1 MSASDAA
8 SLAAAWVSAVVTT
21 IGLSSVL
28 IQVNTIR
35 NQLDPFSNARG
46 EEHLGPWSQRQR
58 RTAWYDLAK
67 RPPEGPVIRADL
79 HKSLDLETLH
89 LSRRPICRIGI
100 PSWTVLLAVF
110 HPHSAQLRN
119 PIDSEETSLNEEKVL
134 PSMQMLDK
142 LHQAPPRP
150 PQKTSQH
157 QQWHQV
163 LPTIPLIYYKDV
175 ACAKIS
181 RMTLIVFVL
190 LSQGREEYRHDGSS
204 GLRLG
209 WASYNGFC
217 KPRTRL
223 SLRECINKVTDRFE
237 WPLGERPTLHFEP
250 HETFMNGKDPFPLC
264 FSRRP
269 RMCVQMAVGII
280 HRGLREDRSNRV
292 AFSGRKKPGPYM
304 LTLLPKRFGAQRSA
318 ADLYNKLGGEA
329 HEVDFFFRERLEDE
343 SVPPLH
349 VRVLT
354 VPSLIE
360 DESSTVYLRQ
370 TEATA
375 IADCLDHLPWS
386 PLAWS
391 IHRGMKDILIAY
403 AYPYMMAYREV
414 LAEALGKAVRT
425 HETALHTSGWK
436 DKEFIVQSMAQQAES
451 AVRGDGHCSGD
462 VCRIISAIV
471 ESLWDKSQKE
481 MDCTTFWSRHVNVPT
496 TGKEVSEALTPDG
509 VVALVKA
516 FFVWWSHEF
525 DYDIYYKLPL
535 DIVVV

>member
-1 MSASDAA
+1 MSPGDAA
-8 SLAAAWVSAVVTT
+8 NLAAAWVSAVVTT

-28 IQVNTIR
+28 VQVNTIR
-35 NQLDPFSNARG
+35 NQLDPFLNARG
-46 EEHLGPWSQRQR
+46 EEHLGSWGQRQR

-67 RPPEGPVIRADL
+67 PPPEGPIIRADL
-79 HKSLDLETLH
+79 HKCLGLDTLH
-89 LSRRPICRIGI
+89 LSRRPICRVGI

-119 PIDSEETSLNEEKVL
+119 QIGSEETSLNEEMVL

-142 LHQAPPRP
+142 LHQPPPRP
-150 PQKTSQH
+150 PQKTSQQ

-190 LSQGREEYRHDGSS
+190 LSQGREEYRRDGSS
-204 GLRLG
+204 GLRFG

-217 KPRTRL
+217 KL
-223 SLRECINKVTDRFE
+223 STKLVLRECVNKMTDRFE

-269 RMCVQMAVGII
+269 RMCVQMAVGVID
-280 HRGLREDRSNRV
+280 RGVREGRLNRV

-318 ADLYNKLGGEA
+318 ADLYNKLGGKA
-329 HEVDFFFRERLEDE
+329 HEVDFFFRERLEDD

-360 DESSTVYLRQ
+360 DESSTIYLRQ
-370 TEATA
+370 AEATA

-414 LAEALGKAVRT
+414 LAEELGKAVQT
-425 HETALHTSGWK
+425 HVIALRNSGWK
-436 DKEFIVQSMAQQAES
+436 DREFIENSMAQQAES
-451 AVRGDGHCSGD
+451 AIKGDGHCSGD
-462 VCRIISAIV
+462 VCRIISAIA
-471 ESLWDKSQKE
+471 ESMWDKSQAE
-481 MDCTTFWSRHVNVPT
+481 MDRTTFWSRHVDVPA